1 MLFQIVVN
9 NSYYRSAIVSLLTRI
24 TSLLFARNNI
34 LVAEFGNWNRANGP
48 TELHIQSLY
57 QSKLIKEEKHP
68 CSYVQGGLL
77 TVLHHILKWLNTYFN
92 STEWSDDKW
101 TFMVIK
107 VATLV
112 SAEVNRFSEIFNW
125 INWKSWWWSLAMNLI
140 WCLWCLLSIDQT
152 EQYSA
157 PRVQFNNWW

>member
-9 NSYYRSAIVSLLTRI
+9 NRYYRSAIVSLFTRI

-34 LVAEFGNWNRANGP
+34 LVAQFGYWNRANGP
-48 TELHIQSLY
+48 TELHIQSLN

-92 STEWSDDKW
+92 STE
-101 TFMVIK
+101 
-107 VATLV
+107 
-112 SAEVNRFSEIFNW
+112 
-125 INWKSWWWSLAMNLI
+125 
-140 WCLWCLLSIDQT
+140 
-152 EQYSA
+152 
-157 PRVQFNNWW
+157 